1 MTKNNGSNVT
11 VRELYTL
18 VDQKMAQT
26 HSAIERLENKFDT
39 LEAGRLSATE
49 KAVSEVTAQVA
60 GLKGQAMMIPLI
72 ITIAANAF
80 FFILNLMLNR

>member
-1 MTKNNGSNVT
+1 MTKNDNVT

-18 VDQKMAQT
+18 IDQKVGQVNA
-26 HSAIERLENKFDT
+26 SIVRLENKFDT
-39 LEAGRLSATE
+39 LEAGRLSAME
-49 KAVSEVTAQVA
+49 KATAEVTAQVA

-80 FFILNLMLNR
+80 FFILNIMLKK